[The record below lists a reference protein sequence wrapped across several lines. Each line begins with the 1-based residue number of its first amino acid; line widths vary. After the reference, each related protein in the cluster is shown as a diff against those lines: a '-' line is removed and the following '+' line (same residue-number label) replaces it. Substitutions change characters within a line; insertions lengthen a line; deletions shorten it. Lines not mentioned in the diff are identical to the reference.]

1 MVVSRF
7 DSGSPDKLTNQKQT
21 YMNELHYTCEHDHK
35 DGHVMTLTWPHGIQL
50 VANFK
55 TERCYILLDGAVKGD
70 FPASISLK
78 EFEGIILQC
87 EQDDASIAK
96 LRAKSL
102 AQIIEECKQAID
114 LQSIVDDIFAYGVP
128 EGHSSFDAD
137 IDLKDG
143 AILSISAPFVLRTEY
158 SVHTDPERIN
168 PDEYTLAFFEFY
180 LEDKAEVIYRP
191 ASEYE
196 AAINLSEDIKL
207 DEEALEQLVK
217 DECKK

>member
-1 MVVSRF
+1 
-7 DSGSPDKLTNQKQT
+7 
-21 YMNELHYTCEHDHK
+21 MNELHYTREHDHK

-55 TERCYILLDGAVKGD
+55 RERCYILLDGVKKTD

-78 EFEGIILQC
+78 EFESIILQC

-96 LRAKSL
+96 LRAKTR

-114 LQSIVDDIFAYGVP
+114 LQRIVDDIFAYGVP
-128 EGHSSFDAD
+128 EGRSSFEAD
-137 IDLKDG
+137 IDLEDG

-168 PDEYTLAFFEFY
+168 PDEYTLALFEFY
-180 LEDKAEVIYRP
+180 MLDRAEVIYRP

-196 AAINLSEDIKL
+196 EAIDLSQDIKI
-207 DEEALEQLVK
+207 DEEALERLVK

>member
-1 MVVSRF
+1 M
-7 DSGSPDKLTNQKQT
+7 
-21 YMNELHYTCEHDHK
+21 HYTREHDHK

-55 TERCYILLDGAVKGD
+55 RERCYILLDGVKKTD

-96 LRAKSL
+96 LRAKTR

-114 LQSIVDDIFAYGVP
+114 LQRIVDDIFAYGVP
-128 EGHSSFDAD
+128 EGRSSFEAD
-137 IDLKDG
+137 IDLEDG

-168 PDEYTLAFFEFY
+168 PDEYTLALFEFY
-180 LEDKAEVIYRP
+180 MLDRAEVIYRP

-196 AAINLSEDIKL
+196 EAIDLSQDIKL
-207 DEEALEQLVK
+207 DEEALERLVK